1 MEKVNIDIVSEKFPH
16 YGEEGKAL
24 ILKAW
29 QIAEEALKEDLRD
42 NGHPFVEHPLNV
54 ALIVSD

>member
-29 QIAEEALKEDLRD
+29 QIAAEALKEDCAIT
-42 NGHPFVEHPLNV
+42 GIPLWS
-54 ALIVSD
+54 IR